1 MGCTM
6 STTHPGLTSF
16 KHKSAPLKS
25 KNVVLLKPEI
35 FSPKM
40 KTPLRAGLCVE
51 FERKNNDLNDINE
64 IKEIKESLLNTL
76 KIFHLFNLFRLFPYG
91 LCRRDCKSSLS
102 QREDLGG
109 NVSMGV
115 VSHLFFVALWAVS
128 SGLQVLPF
136 ATAAKPSAELCWR
149 ELCRGAK
156 EEDRRSKGGLR
167 RECEYECECHTFFC
181 CPMGCAVRIASP
193 PFRKGRI

>member
-1 MGCTM
+1 M
-6 STTHPGLTSF
+6 
-16 KHKSAPLKS
+16 
-25 KNVVLLKPEI
+25 LLKPEI

-64 IKEIKESLLNTL
+64 IKEIKESLLNIL

-115 VSHLFFVALWAVS
+115 VSHLLFVAFWVVS

-136 ATAAKPSAELCWR
+136 A
-149 ELCRGAK
+149 
-156 EEDRRSKGGLR
+156 KGGFR
-167 RECEYECECHTFFC
+167 RECECECECHTFFC
-181 CPMGCAVRIASP
+181 SHRDTKKGVSCLYRTATTAYPCLLPHLGGSAGA
-193 PFRKGRI
+193 GRIRLTPGDKSREIFLSLQKK

>member
-1 MGCTM
+1 MGNTFSM
-6 STTHPGLTSF
+6 THPRLTSF

-64 IKEIKESLLNTL
+64 IKEIKESLLNIL

-109 NVSMGV
+109 NVSMSV
-115 VSHLFFVALWAVS
+115 VSHLFLI
-128 SGLQVLPF
+128 P
-136 ATAAKPSAELCWR
+136 
-149 ELCRGAK
+149 
-156 EEDRRSKGGLR
+156 
-167 RECEYECECHTFFC
+167 
-181 CPMGCAVRIASP
+181 
-193 PFRKGRI
+193 

>member
-1 MGCTM
+1 MRNLPHFPCKPRMGRTP
-6 STTHPGLTSF
+6 STTHPGLTSR
-16 KHKSAPLKS
+16 
-25 KNVVLLKPEI
+25 
-35 FSPKM
+35 SPKSSRLKW

-64 IKEIKESLLNTL
+64 IKEIKESLLNIL
-76 KIFHLFNLFRLFPYG
+76 KIFHLFNLFRLLPYG

-115 VSHLFFVALWAVS
+115 VSHLFFVALWAVL

-136 ATAAKPSAELCWR
+136 A
-149 ELCRGAK
+149 
-156 EEDRRSKGGLR
+156 KGGFR
-167 RECEYECECHTFFC
+167 RECEYECECQAYWSKLVHKIGAIDWFLYICTIC
-181 CPMGCAVRIASP
+181 VRN
-193 PFRKGRI
+193 G

>member
-1 MGCTM
+1 MGNTFSM
-6 STTHPGLTSF
+6 THPRLTSF

-64 IKEIKESLLNTL
+64 IKEIKEIKESLLNIL

-115 VSHLFFVALWAVS
+115 VSHLFL
-128 SGLQVLPF
+128 LPYG
-136 ATAAKPSAELCWR
+136 
-149 ELCRGAK
+149 LCRRNCK
-156 EEDRRSKGGLR
+156 SSLLQREDLGGNVSMSVESHL
-167 RECEYECECHTFFC
+167 FFV
-181 CPMGCAVRIASP
+181 PIGIQKKV
-193 PFRKGRI
+193 

>member
-1 MGCTM
+1 MGNTFSM
-6 STTHPGLTSF
+6 THPRLTSF

-64 IKEIKESLLNTL
+64 IKEIKESLLNIL

-91 LCRRDCKSSLS
+91 LCRRDCKSSLA
-102 QREDLGG
+102 QREDLGR
-109 NVSMGV
+109 NVSMSV
-115 VSHLFFVALWAVS
+115 NVT
-128 SGLQVLPF
+128 P
-136 ATAAKPSAELCWR
+136 
-149 ELCRGAK
+149 
-156 EEDRRSKGGLR
+156 
-167 RECEYECECHTFFC
+167 FFC